1 MWHHAIPKCT
11 YSLALLYIHEAA
23 MSEITL
29 NRDSVDTTSLVL
41 DGPLS
46 KQWEEPSA
54 KKSTYFVIV
63 IAFEVQPDI
72 NSSHWITALEVS
84 DVSGELAIL
93 DFIYAISNEGLCI
106 KWLPLVMLPVVHAEH
121 NLG

>member
-1 MWHHAIPKCT
+1 M

-29 NRDSVDTTSLVL
+29 NRDLINATSLVF

-46 KQWEEPSA
+46 KQWEESST
-54 KKSTYFVIV
+54 KKSTYFIIV
-63 IAFEVQPDI
+63 IAFEVQSDI
-72 NSSHWITALEVS
+72 DSFHWITALEVS
-84 DVSGELAIL
+84 NVSGELAIS

-106 KWLPLVMLPVVHAEH
+106 KQLPLVLLPLVHAEH